1 MAHIARFHGGYT
13 RRERWERS
21 SVGTVAAGVFSML
34 VLAAL
39 AGGLVAVATW
49 AVVRLLVGMV
59 H

>member
-1 MAHIARFHGGYT
+1 MTHIARFHGGYPQ
-13 RRERWERS
+13 RARWGRS
-21 SVGTVAAGVFSML
+21 QVGTVVAGVFSML

-49 AVVRLLVGMV
+49 AVVRLLVGLV